1 MARFYTFHHNYAHN
15 RTDYLFN
22 LYYSEE
28 GRTELT
34 ITFSQPGEYTF
45 DELSVISQ
53 PMTGLEE
60 QVAAMKEDTLEDVEI
75 STNRITGNISLD
87 TDKLLCFSIP
97 YSKGWTLLVDGE
109 ETELLQT
116 NVMYMGVPL
125 TAGEHTIELRYTT
138 PYLKVGAAPD
148 RCGLCRLYRAAD
160 LPESAQTQGPGK
172 TERGIAKSCLKN
184 YFAD

>member
-1 MARFYTFHHNYAHN
+1 
-15 RTDYLFN
+15 
-22 LYYSEE
+22 
-28 GRTELT
+28 
-34 ITFSQPGEYTF
+34 
-45 DELSVISQ
+45 
-53 PMTGLEE
+53 MTGLEE

-138 PYLKVGAAPD
+138 PYLKVGLLLTGAGFAAFIV
-148 RCGLCRLYRAAD
+148 LLIYRKVRR
-160 LPESAQTQGPGK
+160 PKGPK
-172 TERGIAKSCLKN
+172 TERGIAKSCLKKLLR
-184 YFAD
+184 